1 MEYDRTG
8 MWNRIFYALCISTAI
23 VGVRIL
29 LFWSH
34 TSKLIG
40 LCLLGIPITLIYIH
54 HAKCIKEE
62 HIGQINLK
70 NVCLGLLLILIDVFY
85 NLYTADPFGTLDYGI
100 LSVGM
105 IIILLNMNLLRFLKL
120 DEEMISFTTYFLF
133 IFMLIRAF
141 LFTGVEL
148 ILNSPENP
156 ILTTMTKASADI
168 SAYFL
173 NFMKPTTV
181 YEGGLGRSFVSIDF
195 NGFDIGIAIAC
206 SGVESISV
214 FLSAAIGYF
223 IATKESNVKKA
234 CLCTIMGVSILFFM
248 NVLRIMAIVM
258 AGYYFGMAAAMLV
271 HEHLGWMLFI
281 LGMAVFWYLVMLKNE
296 QKYTI

>member
-1 MEYDRTG
+1 MTVEHDG
-8 MWNRIFYALCISTAI
+8 IEMWNRILYALCISTAI

-34 TSKLIG
+34 TSILIG
-40 LCLLGIPITLIYIH
+40 LCLICIPITLIYIH
-54 HAKCIKEE
+54 HIKGRKEDYAS
-62 HIGQINLK
+62 QINIR
-70 NVCLGLLLILIDVFY
+70 NSCLGLLLILIDVFY

-100 LSVGM
+100 LSVGF
-105 IIILLNMNLLRFLKL
+105 IIILLNTNLFRFLKL

-133 IFMLIRAF
+133 VFMLMHAF
-141 LFTGVEL
+141 LFSGVEL

-156 ILTTMTKASADI
+156 ILTSMTKASSDI

-173 NFMKPTTV
+173 NFIKPTTV
-181 YEGGLGRSFVSIDF
+181 YEDGIGRSFVSIDF
-195 NGFDIGIAIAC
+195 NGFNVGIAIAC

-234 CLCTIMGVSILFFM
+234 GLCTIMGVSILFFM
-248 NVLRIMAIVM
+248 NVLRIMTIVM
-258 AGYYFGMAAAMLV
+258 AGYYFGMGAAMLV
-271 HEHLGWMLFI
+271 HEHLGWILFI
-281 LGMAVFWYLVMLKNE
+281 LGMAVFWYIVMLRK
-296 QKYTI
+296 